1 MIEFRLDEMLEKQG
15 RSAYWLSKQTGF
27 AQSVLSKIRQGKTSG
42 IQWNTLELICKALE
56 CQPGDLIV
64 MVEDKPESKKKAK
77 SKG

>member
-27 AQSVLSKIRQGKTSG
+27 AQSVLSKIRQGKTRG
-42 IQWNTLELICKALE
+42 IQWNTLEQICKALE

-64 MVEDKPESKKKAK
+64 MVEDKPASKKKAK
-77 SKG
+77 SKD

>member
-42 IQWNTLELICKALE
+42 IQWKTLEQICKALE

-64 MVEDKPESKKKAK
+64 MVKDKPDSKKKAK
-77 SKG
+77 SKD